1 MTNKRYKEIIKSWN
15 YEEVIHIEYRTEH
28 ARGYMEMSCA
38 FLIEK
43 YKKLLKVFKGVHIS
57 DICIVNERTGIT
69 YIHLSD
75 LFNAWLYAIGR
86 RRYER

>member
-1 MTNKRYKEIIKSWN
+1 MTNKRYREIINKWN

-28 ARGYMEMSCA
+28 SRGYMEMSGA

-43 YKKLLKVFKGVHIS
+43 YKKLLKAFKGVKILDVS
-57 DICIVNERTGIT
+57 VVNERTGVV
-69 YIHLSD
+69 YIHLQD

-86 RRYER
+86 